1 MATRKKKTTARKK
14 ATSKK
19 KTVTKKKVALKKKK
33 VTAKKRKTQRNKKA
47 SKTWLRWLLA
57 SGVLLLLLFTGYTV
71 YLAQSVRVA
80 FEGKRWSVPAR
91 VYARPLELYVGAPV
105 SVDQLRYELQLLGYR
120 KVSRVKQNA
129 QWSIQGNSFV
139 IQGRDFHFWDGKQ
152 TAQTVRLSIAQQQIV
167 ALDDRSGQPLDL
179 VRLEPAAVGSIY
191 PAHKEDRIL
200 LRREDLPQ
208 YLVAA
213 LLAVEDRRFYK
224 HYGVDL
230 WGIARAMLANIKA
243 GAWVQGGSTLTQQLV
258 KNFVLTHERSLR
270 RKVNEALMALI
281 VDSRYSKDEILE
293 AYANEI
299 FLGQDGERAIHGFG
313 LAAQFYFNRPLAE
326 LRLPEVALLVGL
338 VKGASYYNPRRH
350 PQRAKKRRDL
360 VIDQMQQQ
368 GFIEQATA
376 QAAKAQP
383 LGVSARGKHNNHRY
397 PAFIQLVRKQLRRD
411 YREEDLTSE
420 GLRIFTTLNPWDQ
433 RQAETVLTDQLSRVE
448 KQRKLPRNKLQAAM
462 VVAAPQSGEVQAV
475 VGGRRAGMSGFN
487 RALDA
492 QRPIG
497 SLVKPAVYLTALA
510 QPQRYQLNTLLADEA
525 VRISLPNGDVW
536 QPRNFDRKTRGQVS
550 LQKSLADSLNLP
562 TVRLGMELGV
572 ANVVQTLHNLGIE
585 KDVPAYP
592 SILLGSVSLSPLQ
605 VTQLYQTIA
614 AGGFRAPLRA
624 IREVLDSQHQ
634 PLQRYPLKVQ
644 ATAPAAATAL
654 LTRALH
660 QAVQQGTGRGLK
672 RWFGEQV
679 ALAGKTGTTNDQRDS
694 WFAGFSDDRVAVVW
708 VGRDDNQPT
717 RLTGSSG
724 ALPIFGRFMRAINT
738 QPLLLDSASRVEY
751 RLPDKKPE
759 VIDPWEKLFN
769 G

>member
-129 QWSIQGNSFV
+129 QWSTQGNSFV

-152 TAQTVRLSIAQQQIV
+152 TAQTVRLSIAQQKIV
-167 ALDDRSGQPLDL
+167 ALDNRSGQPLDL

-213 LLAVEDRRFYK
+213 LLAVEDRRFYA
-224 HYGVDL
+224 HYGIDL

-376 QAAKAQP
+376 QAAKAQT

-433 RQAETVLTDQLSRVE
+433 RQAEKVLTDQLARVE
-448 KQRKLPRNKLQAAM
+448 KQRKLPRNQLQAAM

-510 QPQRYQLNTLLADEA
+510 QPQRYQLNTLLTDEA
-525 VRISLPNGDVW
+525 VRIPLPNGDVW

-634 PLQRYPLKVQ
+634 PLQRYPLKIK
-644 ATAPAAATAL
+644 ATVPAAATAL

-717 RLTGSSG
+717 KLTGSSG